1 MLKLGSARF
10 KLFLEPLGSFAP
22 LLLTMILL
30 YIQAFP
36 KGSPLLHDVSRAVL
50 QVTEGKIMNIS
61 NQWFEEAASC
71 DQQNRAKG
79 NSSRLMLDSFKGL
92 FLIAGLSSTAA
103 LLIFFFIFLYQ
114 NRHILVSR
122 DSVSQKLAAMAKTFD
137 VFTGDASGKTIS
149 EAIGEES
156 NNGSP
161 VIHDEQGFLSTE
173 PEIHV
178 HDTIQVLEITT
189 K

>member
-10 KLFLEPLGSFAP
+10 NLFLEPLGLFEP

-36 KGSPLLHDVSRAVL
+36 KRSPLLHVVSRAVL

-61 NQWFEEAASC
+61 NQWFEAAASC
-71 DQQNRAKG
+71 DQQNRTKG

-92 FLIAGLSSTAA
+92 FLIVGLSSTAA

-114 NRHILVSR
+114 NRQILVSR
-122 DSVSQKLAAMAKTFD
+122 DSVSRKLAAMAKTFD
-137 VFTGDASGKTIS
+137 VFMEDESGKTIS

-161 VIHDEQGFLSTE
+161 GIHDEQGFASTE

-178 HDTIQVLEITT
+178 HETIQILEFTI